1 MTLGYWEVNVYIIFL
16 FVFCRLRWLVPLLC
30 LLSLVDFGSS
40 EDRVH
45 VRNEYGQLVT
55 SSTLLWMPANS
66 TLMPNYTVSAA
77 EDPVLRKY
85 RNAPTALTL
94 VLSAAR
100 FARNTNVLGNSS
112 TAFLVIIQKVSL
124 LNTAFRQAWSPVLAR
139 ISQICLPS
147 FLPARI
153 YLTQI
158 KGKLGFQIRT
168 VSIRVTNFKLKFK
181 IENKYLFNKK
191 K

>member
-100 FARNTNVLGNSS
+100 FARNANVLGNSS
-112 TAFLVIIQKVSL
+112 ISVTRHHPKSFFTKYRIPTGLKSSLGEDIPNLLAFFSSSTNIFDSNQ
-124 LNTAFRQAWSPVLAR
+124 RQTG
-139 ISQICLPS
+139 ISD
-147 FLPARI
+147 
-153 YLTQI
+153 
-158 KGKLGFQIRT
+158 
-168 VSIRVTNFKLKFK
+168 
-181 IENKYLFNKK
+181 
-191 K
+191 